1 MYVFLTSVYILKMT
15 MMSLYNIPL
24 FPSSKPLIL
33 HTYIITIGFVRRG
46 CIQNNTWG
54 PVEDVKNCLSTE
66 ISALFDSSRRLRSY
80 YYGDSVFDFF
90 DIREFPLLDLNTASR
105 ELYSLTNSSRPLAPR
120 DLISIND
127 ILDTIIR

>member
-1 MYVFLTSVYILKMT
+1 MYCKDGRLYIIG
-15 MMSLYNIPL
+15 SPFI
-24 FPSSKPLIL
+24 FPSLGTPGKLLINMS
-33 HTYIITIGFVRRG
+33 YITTGFVRRR
-46 CIQNNTWG
+46 CVQNNTWG
-54 PVEDVKNCLSTE
+54 QVEDLQNCFSTE
-66 ISALFDSSRRLRSY
+66 ISSLFDSSRRLRSY

-105 ELYSLTNSSRPLAPR
+105 ELYSLTNSSQPLPPR